1 MSPRQRWT
9 MVAVILGSGIV
20 FLDSTI
26 VTVALPAIG
35 GELRSDRFGVLE
47 AQSYV
52 YNGYLFSLSAL
63 LVLAGALTDSLGRR
77 RVFAWGLAAFGVT
90 SAVCGLAPSMET
102 LIAARILQ
110 GAAGAFLVPGS
121 LSILTA
127 AFDGEERGRAI
138 GLWASAS
145 AATSLLGPLLGGA
158 LVTGVSWRAG
168 FLVNLPLV
176 AVALWATLRHVA
188 ETRDERVSGGFD
200 WQGAVV
206 TSLAV
211 GGLSFGLV
219 RGQEREWGDPTA
231 WTVLAIGLLAVVA
244 APILMV
250 RSANP
255 LIPPHLFR
263 SRNFSVTNASTF
275 FIYGALYVVTYII
288 TIFLQGVLGYDA
300 LAAGFAL
307 VPSFTLLA
315 LFSGR
320 FGSLAARYGPRAF
333 MTAGPAL
340 MAIGTALYAFLP
352 ASSSPWTMDP
362 RSGSSW
368 LPSAGYFFHVLPG
381 TLVFGLGMTVMVAP
395 LTTALMASVPS
406 RHAGIASA
414 FNNAVSRLGPQLVGG
429 IVFIVVSTGFYSG
442 LAERVPG
449 LDVSRAET
457 RTLYSPLNPPAAG
470 VTEAAADASRAA
482 SVDSF
487 HLAMWV
493 SAGMLALGAAIN
505 GFGITGAAP
514 SEANAVRLGGQ
525 ICVPVTDEM

>member
-35 GELRSDRFGVLE
+35 AELRSDRFGVLE

-52 YNGYLFSLSAL
+52 YSGYLFSLSAL
-63 LVLAGALTDSLGRR
+63 LVIAGALTDSLGRR
-77 RVFAWGLAAFGVT
+77 RMFAWGLAAFGVT
-90 SAVCGLAPSMET
+90 SAVCGLAPSMEA

-121 LSILTA
+121 LSIITA

-158 LVTGVSWRAG
+158 LVAGVSWRAG

-188 ETRDERVSGGFD
+188 ETREAEVIGGFD
-200 WQGAVV
+200 WRGAVV

-219 RGQEREWGDPTA
+219 RGQEREWADPTA
-231 WTVLAIGLLAVVA
+231 WTVLAVGALSAIA

-275 FIYGALYVVTYII
+275 VIYGALYVVTYIL

-300 LAAGFAL
+300 LAAGLAL
-307 VPSFTLLA
+307 VPSFALLA
-315 LFSGR
+315 LFSER
-320 FGSLAARYGPRAF
+320 FGSLAARYGPRSF
-333 MTAGPAL
+333 MTVGPAL
-340 MAIGTALYAFLP
+340 MAVGAALYAFLP
-352 ASSSPWTMDP
+352 PSSSPWTIDP
-362 RSGSSW
+362 GRASSW
-368 LPSAGYFFHVLPG
+368 IPSSGYLTHVLPG
-381 TLVFGLGMTVMVAP
+381 TLLFGLGMAVMVAP
-395 LTTALMASVPS
+395 LTTALMASVPT
-406 RHAGIASA
+406 RNAGIASA

-429 IVFIVVSTGFYSG
+429 IVFIAVSTGFYAG

-457 RTLYSPLNPPAAG
+457 RTLFSPLNPPTDG
-470 VTEAAADASRAA
+470 VTEAAADASREA
-482 SVDSF
+482 SADSF

-493 SAGMLALGAAIN
+493 SAGILALGAAIN
-505 GFGITGAAP
+505 GFGITSATP
-514 SEANAVRLGGQ
+514 SEAKAARLGGQ
-525 ICVPVTDEM
+525 ICVPVPDEM